1 MRIAVT
7 GRQGQVARALIERG
21 GAVGVKIL
29 PLARPD
35 VDLALP
41 ETIPA
46 ALAAV
51 QADLVINAAAFTAVD
66 LAEAQSERAFAIN
79 HRGAEAVAAAA
90 ASLKIP
96 IVQLSTDYV
105 FDGTLDRPY
114 VESDPVN
121 PINVYGRSKLA
132 GELAVA
138 AAQPNHVI
146 LRTAWVYS
154 PFGKNF
160 VRTMLSL
167 AGKRSEVSVVADQ
180 FGAPTNALDIAD
192 GILVVARHLLERPA
206 ASELRGIFHMTGGG
220 GQRGPTSPKRSSLH
234 PRLRAARLPRSIES
248 PPLPI
253 QRRRAGPPI
262 PALTAAGWQLSMA
275 FVCPPGGSHYQAAYG
290 AFFRK
295 ESRHEELP
303 CQLPEARQA

>member
-35 VDLALP
+35 IDLALP

-46 ALAAV
+46 ALSALQV
-51 QADLVINAAAFTAVD
+51 DLVINAAAFTAVD

-96 IVQLSTDYV
+96 VVQLSTDYV

-138 AAQPNHVI
+138 ATQPDHVI

-167 AGKRSEVSVVADQ
+167 AGQRSEVSVVADQ
-180 FGAPTNALDIAD
+180 LGAPTNALDIAD
-192 GILVVARHLLERPA
+192 GVFVVARRLLEQPA

-220 GQRGPTSPKRSSLH
+220 QATWADFAEAIFAASQAVGGPFAKVNRIATSAYPTPAGRPANSCLDGG
-234 PRLRAARLPRSIES
+234 RLAAVYGLRLPSWRQS
-248 PPLPI
+248 LPGSVSRLL
-253 QRRRAGPPI
+253 QE
-262 PALTAAGWQLSMA
+262 
-275 FVCPPGGSHYQAAYG
+275 GGSHEG
-290 AFFRK
+290 IH
-295 ESRHEELP
+295 SS
-303 CQLPEARQA
+303 LPEARQT

>member
-35 VDLALP
+35 IDLALP

-46 ALAAV
+46 ALSALQV
-51 QADLVINAAAFTAVD
+51 DLVINAAAFTAVD

-79 HRGAEAVAAAA
+79 HLGAKAVAAAA

-138 AAQPNHVI
+138 AAQPDHVI

-167 AGKRSEVSVVADQ
+167 AEKRSEVSVVADQ

-192 GILVVARHLLERPA
+192 GVLAVARRLLERPA
-206 ASELRGIFHMTGGG
+206 ASEHRGIFHMTGGDVATWADFAEAIFAASQAVG
-220 GQRGPTSPKRSSLH
+220 GPVAKVNRISTSAYPTPARRPANSCLDGG
-234 PRLRAARLPRSIES
+234 RLAAVYGHRLPSWQQS
-248 PPLPI
+248 LPGCV
-253 QRRRAGPPI
+253 RRLLLEREP
-262 PALTAAGWQLSMA
+262 S
-275 FVCPPGGSHYQAAYG
+275 
-290 AFFRK
+290 
-295 ESRHEELP
+295 
-303 CQLPEARQA
+303 

>member
-1 MRIAVT
+1 M
-7 GRQGQVARALIERG
+7 L
-21 GAVGVKIL
+21 IL
-29 PLARPD
+29 PC
-35 VDLALP
+35 P
-41 ETIPA
+41 ETIPE
-46 ALAAV
+46 ALSALQV
-51 QADLVINAAAFTAVD
+51 DLVINAAAFTAVD

-96 IVQLSTDYV
+96 VVQLSTDYV

-121 PINVYGRSKLA
+121 PINAYGRSKLA

-138 AAQPNHVI
+138 ATQPDHVI

-167 AGKRSEVSVVADQ
+167 AGQRSEVSVVADQ

-192 GILVVARHLLERPA
+192 GILVVARRLLEQPV
-206 ASELRGIFHMTGGG
+206 ASELRGIFHMTGVGQATWADFAEAIFAASQAVGG
-220 GQRGPTSPKRSSLH
+220 PFAKVNRIATSAYPTPAGRPANSCLDGAKL
-234 PRLRAARLPRSIES
+234 AAIYGLRLPPWRQS
-248 PPLPI
+248 LPGSVSRLL
-253 QRRRAGPPI
+253 QE
-262 PALTAAGWQLSMA
+262 
-275 FVCPPGGSHYQAAYG
+275 GG
-290 AFFRK
+290 
-295 ESRHEELP
+295 LP
-303 CQLPEARQA
+303 

>member
-35 VDLALP
+35 IDLARP
-41 ETIPA
+41 DTIPG

-79 HRGAEAVAAAA
+79 HLGAKAVAVAA

-114 VESDPVN
+114 AESDPVN
-121 PINVYGRSKLA
+121 PINIYGRSKLA
-132 GELAVA
+132 A
-138 AAQPNHVI
+138 ATQPDHVI

-167 AGKRSEVSVVADQ
+167 ADKRTDVSVVADQ

-192 GILVVARHLLERPA
+192 GILAVAGRLLEQPA
-206 ASELRGIFHMTGGG
+206 ASELRGIFHMTGRDVATWADFAEGIFAASQAVGG
-220 GQRGPTSPKRSSLH
+220 PVAKVNRISTSAYPTSARRPANSCLDGGRLAAVYGHHLPSWQQSL
-234 PRLRAARLPRSIES
+234 PGCVRRLLLDREPS
-248 PPLPI
+248 
-253 QRRRAGPPI
+253 
-262 PALTAAGWQLSMA
+262 
-275 FVCPPGGSHYQAAYG
+275 
-290 AFFRK
+290 
-295 ESRHEELP
+295 
-303 CQLPEARQA
+303 

>member
-1 MRIAVT
+1 ME
-7 GRQGQVARALIERG
+7 L
-21 GAVGVKIL
+21 KIL

-35 VDLALP
+35 IDLALP
-41 ETIPA
+41 KTIPG

-79 HRGAEAVAAAA
+79 HLGAQAVAAAA

-121 PINVYGRSKLA
+121 PINVYGCSKLA

-138 AAQPNHVI
+138 AAQPDHVI

-167 AGKRSEVSVVADQ
+167 ADKRTEVSVVADQ

-192 GILVVARHLLERPA
+192 GILAVAKRLLERPA
-206 ASELRGIFHMTGGG
+206 SSEHQRNFSHDGRGRGNMGGLCRSDLRCIPGGG
-220 GQRGPTSPKRSSLH
+220 RPGCQGQSHRHLCLSN
-234 PRLRAARLPRSIES
+234 
-248 PPLPI
+248 
-253 QRRRAGPPI
+253 AGAP
-262 PALTAAGWQLSMA
+262 
-275 FVCPPGGSHYQAAYG
+275 
-290 AFFRK
+290 
-295 ESRHEELP
+295 
-303 CQLPEARQA
+303 ARQFLP

>member
-21 GAVGVKIL
+21 GAAGVKVL

-35 VDLALP
+35 IDLARP

-46 ALAAV
+46 ALSALNV
-51 QADLVINAAAFTAVD
+51 DLVINAAAFTAVD

-96 IVQLSTDYV
+96 VVQLSTDYV

-121 PINVYGRSKLA
+121 PINAYGRSKLA

-138 AAQPNHVI
+138 ATQLDHVI

-160 VRTMLSL
+160 VRTMLST
-167 AGKRSEVSVVADQ
+167 AEQRSEVSVVADQ
-180 FGAPTNALDIAD
+180 LGAPTNALDIAD
-192 GILVVARHLLERPA
+192 GILVVARRLLERPA
-206 ASELRGIFHMTGGG
+206 ASELRGIFNMTGVGQATWADFAEAIFAASQAVGG
-220 GQRGPTSPKRSSLH
+220 PFAKVNRIATCAYPTPARRPANSCLDGAKL
-234 PRLRAARLPRSIES
+234 AAIYGLRLPPWRQS
-248 PPLPI
+248 LP
-253 QRRRAGPPI
+253 GPVSR
-262 PALTAAGWQLSMA
+262 LLRE
-275 FVCPPGGSHYQAAYG
+275 GGSHEDIH
-290 AFFRK
+290 F
-295 ESRHEELP
+295 S
-303 CQLPEARQA
+303 LPEARQT

>member
-35 VDLALP
+35 IDLALP
-41 ETIPA
+41 ETIPG

-79 HRGAEAVAAAA
+79 HLGAKAVAAAA

-96 IVQLSTDYV
+96 VVQLSTDYV

-138 AAQPNHVI
+138 AAQPDHVI

-192 GILVVARHLLERPA
+192 GVFVVARRLLEQPA
-206 ASELRGIFHMTGGG
+206 ASELRGIFHMTGGA
-220 GQRGPTSPKRSSLH
+220 GQRGPTSPKRSSPHL
-234 PRLRAARLPRSIES
+234 RLWAARLPRSIES

-262 PALTAAGWQLSMA
+262 PALTGAGWQLSMA
-275 FVCPPGGSHYQAAYG
+275 FVCPPGGSHYQTAYG

>member
-21 GAVGVKIL
+21 DAVGVKIL

-35 VDLALP
+35 IDLALP

-46 ALAAV
+46 ALSALQV
-51 QADLVINAAAFTAVD
+51 DLVINAAAFTAVD

-79 HRGAEAVAAAA
+79 HLGAKAVAVAA

-138 AAQPNHVI
+138 AAQPDHVI

-167 AGKRSEVSVVADQ
+167 ADKRSEVSVVADQ

-192 GILVVARHLLERPA
+192 GVLVVARRLLEQPA
-206 ASELRGIFHMTGGG
+206 ASELRGIFHMTGRDVATWADFAEGIFAASQAVGG
-220 GQRGPTSPKRSSLH
+220 PVAKVNRISTSAYPTPARRPANSCLDGG
-234 PRLRAARLPRSIES
+234 RLAAVYGHRLPSWQQS
-248 PPLPI
+248 LPGCV
-253 QRRRAGPPI
+253 RRLLLEREP
-262 PALTAAGWQLSMA
+262 S
-275 FVCPPGGSHYQAAYG
+275 
-290 AFFRK
+290 
-295 ESRHEELP
+295 
-303 CQLPEARQA
+303 